1 MATTDPTTT
10 SLVPAPIRSA
20 QPGGGFCWNLEQA
33 WGRCR
38 RAWLRRCRP
47 GYVRRMA
54 RLRQGDCPDCR
65 HDVID
70 PRDLKFCRNVCGYW
84 FDRETDR
91 FAWRG
96 RLPIARAGW
105 AEVVLFGSG
114 SLLAAAA
121 LALWSPWAAIPF
133 ALAALFVFAFFRDPP

>member
-1 MATTDPTTT
+1 GGAAAGYALGMATTEPPPPP
-10 SLVPAPIRSA
+10 LVPAPIHSA

-54 RLRQGDCPDCR
+54 QLRRGDCADCR

-70 PRDLKFCRNVCGYW
+70 PRDLKFCRNVCAYW
-84 FDRETDR
+84 FRPEDDR

-96 RLPIARAGW
+96 RLRLALARLPWCAF
-105 AEVVLFGSG
+105 L
-114 SLLAAAA
+114 SLPLAARG
-121 LALWSPWAAIPF
+121 L
-133 ALAALFVFAFFRDPP
+133 R